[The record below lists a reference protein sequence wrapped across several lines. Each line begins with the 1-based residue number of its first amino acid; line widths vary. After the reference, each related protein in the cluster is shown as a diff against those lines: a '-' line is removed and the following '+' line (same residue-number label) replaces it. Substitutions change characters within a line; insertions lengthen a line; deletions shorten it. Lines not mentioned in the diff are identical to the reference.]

1 MTNFDFTFA
10 PDSFV
15 SIGKKD
21 TRQMTRK
28 RRLDGRSARDERF
41 NGGRSMGSRHIIGPG
56 ESKRYMAGIIIK
68 RNIGDCDVDVEDL
81 DRRRCKH
88 VDGSGGPM

>member
-1 MTNFDFTFA
+1 
-10 PDSFV
+10 
-15 SIGKKD
+15 
-21 TRQMTRK
+21 
-28 RRLDGRSARDERF
+28 
-41 NGGRSMGSRHIIGPG
+41 MGSRHIIGPG